1 MSLQTHHRRHG
12 IARLGV
18 CLIIAGCSST
28 STSTAPPTAPPT
40 STGAAPTFP
49 KPLQLI
55 VDHRKAP
62 TDDTIEVFVCDVPVP
77 TTDPLYGDLPL
88 RLALS
93 PQAIAEQLQGV
104 SAYFMS
110 ISHGLYAPMFTA
122 GSTLVMAT
130 DETHDH
136 CVDRALDASAA
147 TAATALVV
155 ASAEDLSTRPGGW
168 GKPGSPCP
176 TDFCPAS
183 VTRRSVYVGASDF
196 YGAESG
202 GRPLL
207 DLIEHE
213 IGHTLDLPH
222 SGDVGDE
229 HASALDLMSNS
240 AAPRDVQ
247 PERVDAPDTI
257 AIDRVA
263 LGWLPTAALAV
274 AESGAKSTSGT
285 FGLRPST
292 GTAGLRLLVLP
303 VDDTKFVTVEF
314 LPTTGYD
321 DHLPAA
327 GIAVH
332 LVDQSPEACG
342 RAASAALC
350 VGIDRKQ
357 IVLGSTAP
365 HLQLLHLAESAMTVQ
380 GWTIRLVANITS
392 TTDQAQVEVTP
403 TDG

>member
-1 MSLQTHHRRHG
+1 M
-12 IARLGV
+12 V
-18 CLIIAGCSST
+18 AGCSST
-28 STSTAPPTAPPT
+28 ASSTPLSTSVAH
-40 STGAAPTFP
+40 TFP

-55 VDHRKAP
+55 VDHRPAP
-62 TDDTIEVFVCDVPVP
+62 TADTIEVFVCDVPMP
-77 TTDPLYGDLPL
+77 TTDPLYGDLAL
-88 RLALS
+88 RLVLS
-93 PQAIAEQLQGV
+93 PQTIVGQLQGV
-104 SAYFMS
+104 RAYFMS
-110 ISHGLYAPMFTA
+110 ISHGLYAPAFTA
-122 GSTLVMAT
+122 GSTLTMAAG
-130 DETHDH
+130 ETHDQ

-147 TAATALVV
+147 TAATVLVV
-155 ASAEDLSTRPGGW
+155 ASAEDVATRPGGW

-183 VTRRSVYVGASDF
+183 QTRRSVYVGASDF
-196 YGAESG
+196 YGVEPD

-222 SGDVGDE
+222 SGDVSDE
-229 HASALDLMSNS
+229 HGSALDLMSNS

-247 PERVDAPDTI
+247 PTRLDAPDTI
-257 AIDRVA
+257 AIDRVE
-263 LGWLPTAALAV
+263 LGWLPDAAIAV
-274 AESGAKSTSGT
+274 AASAATSATSTV
-285 FGLRPST
+285 GLRPST
-292 GTAGLRLLVLP
+292 GNVGLRLLVLP

-321 DHLPAA
+321 DHLLAA
-327 GIAVH
+327 GLAVH

-342 RAASAALC
+342 RPVSEPMC

-357 IVLGSTAP
+357 IVLGSPTP
-365 HLQLLHLAESAMTVQ
+365 HLQLLHLAGSVLTVR
-380 GWTIRLVANITS
+380 GWTIRLAGNITS

>member
-1 MSLQTHHRRHG
+1 M
-12 IARLGV
+12 IV
-18 CLIIAGCSST
+18 GCST
-28 STSTAPPTAPPT
+28 TATSTAT
-40 STGAAPTFP
+40 STGAARAFPT
-49 KPLQLI
+49 PLQLI
-55 VDHRKAP
+55 VDHRPAP
-62 TDDTIEVFVCDVPVP
+62 TGDTIEVFVCDVPMP

-93 PQAIAEQLQGV
+93 PQRIVEQLQGV
-104 SAYFMS
+104 RAYFMS
-110 ISHGLYAPMFTA
+110 ISHGLYAPTFTA
-122 GSTLVMAT
+122 GSTLTMAA

-136 CVDRALDASAA
+136 CVDRALDASTAG
-147 TAATALVV
+147 AATALVV
-155 ASAEDLSTRPGGW
+155 ASAEDLATRPGGW

-176 TDFCPAS
+176 TAFCPAS
-183 VTRRSVYVGASDF
+183 VTRRSAYVGASDF

-202 GRPLL
+202 GQPLL

-222 SGDVGDE
+222 SGDVDDE

-247 PERVDAPDTI
+247 PARIDAPDTI
-257 AIDRVA
+257 AIDRVG
-263 LGWLPTAALAV
+263 LGWLPDAAIAV
-274 AESGAKSTSGT
+274 AESAPKSTIGT

-292 GTAGLRLLVLP
+292 GNVGLRLLVLP
-303 VDDTKFVTVEF
+303 VDETKFVTVEF

-321 DHLPAA
+321 DYLPAA
-327 GIAVH
+327 GLAVH

-342 RAASAALC
+342 RPAPGALC
-350 VGIDRKQ
+350 LGIDRTQ
-357 IVLGSTAP
+357 IVLGSPAP
-365 HLQLLHLAESAMTVQ
+365 HLRLLHLAGSVLTVE
-380 GWTIRLVANITS
+380 GWTIRLANDIAS